1 MSNFT
6 PAQEKAIKTIDAHVT
21 ISAGAGSGKTH
32 VLVTRFLH
40 ILEHSLKQGKPVRPE
55 QILAFTFTRKA
66 ATEMKERIRASLLKK
81 VEEPGLTDR
90 DKTLWQSYAD
100 KLEQCQIGTIDSF
113 CTTVLREH
121 PVEAGID
128 PSFAVAEE
136 YEQKQLQEELVQN
149 YLKKS
154 IDKATPAVRILSDY
168 YGVTNFLR
176 MLEELRPQSK
186 LLLTH
191 SYEELEQTYLASLQE
206 LPQLI
211 ARLKTGLEQL
221 VVTGLRAGLKDA
233 QLENIQELQE
243 NLEEVKL
250 QLDQEQ
256 VDLLNKHLNAIR
268 LSSGKKE
275 EYLAYKAVVNQ
286 LREEKAQL
294 LLLLANKEAILKD
307 KCLEE
312 DQEPKALLQCWYEVL
327 QQLEAVVTEGFTARE
342 IFSFS
347 SIEEKALELL
357 QLPTIRH
364 GYHEKYRYLMVDE
377 FQDTDELQR
386 RLVYLLCGE
395 EETKLPP
402 SDQGV
407 KLFVVGDPKQSIY
420 GFRGAEVNVFQD
432 IQEEIVRQGGEK
444 IDMYDNFRSTK
455 AVLETVNKVFEP
467 LMSIGS
473 VAFDPLN
480 SNFDINEIAAIKGQ
494 GDKPEFLAVESF
506 REGVGTPAALAK
518 ASEAEAIARKI
529 AWLHKKGYNYYEGD
543 NFQYRVKEEGGA
555 PVLGVPYNKI
565 NILLRTLTNVGA
577 ITEALKRYKI
587 PYQVLNGR
595 GFYEQQ
601 EVLDLLHLF
610 QVLVNSR
617 RNVELL
623 GILRSPYFGLDDETL
638 TRLFLDKEKEASLW
652 EQLLKFDAVRL
663 VEPQQS
669 LLVRARE
676 ILLKLQEAGNTLP
689 LALLWQQVKS
699 LLQIEA
705 VNSRQ
710 EDGDQKLANVRKLEQ
725 LALDFAAKHNGTLS
739 SWLEQVAAFRAAGQ
753 RETAANLES
762 NNAVTIMTIHGSKGL
777 SMDTVFLPQ
786 LDARGHSDTRE
797 ICYGSLEQAG
807 YRQPALGIKT
817 KVDQVLSNTG
827 ILEVV
832 KEVDKESESYEATR
846 LLYVAMTRA
855 RFRLYLS
862 GSYKETSQSENWF
875 NQLYDLLEEAGEEMP
890 YRKVHIQGEE
900 DLPEQVDIESEVVA
914 PALQKDMLKPLP
926 GFEVNRLLDFTPS
939 MLESYLFCP
948 RNYYFEYV
956 AKMPRFRVI
965 DLLTPEQRSTGKLP
979 AWVTGKLVHKALEL
993 LGTEDY
999 LEPEQAFKQ
1008 ALKEEGVSTINGTE
1022 KAKLIFYH
1030 YINSDLFRTIPQQ
1043 HQRELEIEFQFNEEL
1058 SFRGT
1063 IDCLYEE
1070 EDGLVI
1076 IDYKARRAPEDGQP
1090 PVGYAYQLAI
1100 YKAWVEQ
1107 QYPHKPVKKAAL
1119 HFLQE
1124 DCIVEIQLKDPE
1136 ALRKAAELAKTIS
1149 DQDREELF
1157 PCLGSNFGCRY
1168 CDHAYI
1174 CGQGRAIIEAAE
1186 QAESEAPLSAEEE

>member
-6 PAQEKAIKTIDAHVT
+6 PAQERAIQTTEAHVT

-32 VLVTRFLH
+32 VLVTRFLY
-40 ILEHSLKQGKPVRPE
+40 ILEQGLKKGAPVRPE

-81 VEEPGLTDR
+81 VEEPGL
-90 DKTLWQSYAD
+90 KPKEKELWQSYAD

-113 CTTVLREH
+113 CTSVLREH

-154 IDKATPAVRILSDY
+154 IDKSVPSVRILSDY

-186 LLLTH
+186 SLLMHT
-191 SYEELEQTYLASLQE
+191 YGELEQTYLTTLEE
-206 LPQLI
+206 LPELIQQLKE
-211 ARLKTGLEQL
+211 ALEQL
-221 VVTGLRAGLKDA
+221 VELGLRAGLKDA

-256 VDLLNKHLNAIR
+256 LELLNNHLNAIK
-268 LSSGKKE
+268 LTSGKKE

-286 LREEKAQL
+286 LREARARL
-294 LLLLANKEAILKD
+294 LLLLANKEAVLKD
-307 KCLEE
+307 KKLEE
-312 DQEPKALLQCWYEVL
+312 DQAPKTLLQCWYEVL
-327 QQLEAVVTEGFTARE
+327 QQLEEVVAEGFANRE

-357 QLPTIRH
+357 RLPAIRQH
-364 GYHEKYRYLMVDE
+364 YHEKYRYLMVDE

-386 RLVYLLCGE
+386 RLVYLLCGN

-402 SDQGV
+402 SGQGV

-444 IDMYDNFRSTK
+444 INMYDNFRSTR
-455 AVLETVNKVFEP
+455 AVLETVNRVFEP
-467 LMSIGS
+467 LMSTGS

-480 SNFDINEIAAIKGQ
+480 SNFDINEIETIKGK
-494 GDKPEFLAVESF
+494 GDKSEFLAVESF
-506 REGVGTPAALAK
+506 VNGVGTPAALAK
-518 ASEAEAIARKI
+518 ASEAEVIARKI
-529 AWLHKKGYNYYEGD
+529 AWLHKKSYNYYEEE
-543 NFQYRVKEEGGA
+543 NFQYLVKEEDGT
-555 PVLGVPYNKI
+555 PILGVPYNKI

-577 ITEALKRYKI
+577 ITAALKKYKI
-587 PYQVLNGR
+587 PYQVLNGK

-623 GILRSPYFGLDDETL
+623 GLLRSPYFGLDDETL
-638 TRLFLDKEKEASLW
+638 TRLFLKKEKEESLW
-652 EQLLKFDAVRL
+652 EQLQSFAAEELA
-663 VEPQQS
+663 EPQRS
-669 LLVRARE
+669 LLIRARE

-699 LLQIEA
+699 LLQVEA

-725 LALDFAAKHNGTLS
+725 LALDFAAKHNGTLA

-762 NNAVTIMTIHGSKGL
+762 TNAVTIMTIHGSKGL

-786 LDARGHSDTRE
+786 LDAKGHSDTRE
-797 ICYGSLEQAG
+797 ICYGSLEQED
-807 YRQPALGIKT
+807 RRLPALGIKT
-817 KVDQVLSNTG
+817 KVNQVLSNTG
-827 ILEVV
+827 VLEAV
-832 KEVDKESESYEATR
+832 KEVDKEAESYEAIR

-862 GSYKETSQSENWF
+862 GCYKENSKSENWF
-875 NQLYDLLEEAGEEMP
+875 NQLYDLLEEEGEEMP
-890 YRKVHIQGEE
+890 YRKTHIQTEE
-900 DLPEQVDIESEVVA
+900 DLPEQVALETEIVA

-926 GFEVNRLLDFTPS
+926 GFEINCLLDFTPS
-939 MLESYLFCP
+939 MLESYIFCP
-948 RNYYFEYV
+948 RNYFFEYV
-956 AKMPRFRVI
+956 AKMPCFRVI
-965 DLLTPEQRSTGKLP
+965 DLLSPEQRSTGKLP

-999 LEPEQAFKQ
+999 PEPELAFKQ
-1008 ALKEEGVSTINGTE
+1008 ALKEEGISTVKGTE
-1022 KAKLIFYH
+1022 PAKLIFYH

-1043 HQRELEIEFQFNEEL
+1043 HQRELEIQFQFNEEL
-1058 SFRGT
+1058 SFHGT

-1070 EDGLVI
+1070 EDGLVV
-1076 IDYKARRAPEDGQP
+1076 IDYKARRAPEDGEP

-1107 QYPHKPVKKAAL
+1107 QYPDKPVKKAAL

-1124 DCIVEIQLKDPE
+1124 DHIVEVELKDPE
-1136 ALRKAAELAKTIS
+1136 ALQKAAELAKTIS
-1149 DQDREELF
+1149 NQDQEELF
-1157 PCLGSNFGCRY
+1157 PCQGSNFGCRY

-1174 CGQGRAIIEAAE
+1174 CQQGRAIIEAAE
-1186 QAESEAPLSAEEE
+1186 KAEGETPVLAEEE